1 MKALETSSDRSLET
15 KGERTSHKMTIVEG
29 FSPAGLKVLVVDDDP
44 VCLMILETMLRQC
57 NYTGLYFIHS
67 TVATQF

>member
-1 MKALETSSDRSLET
+1 MKALETSSERSPEAF
-15 KGERTSHKMTIVEG
+15 GEKASEKMTLVEG

-57 NYTGLYFIHS
+57 NYTGLPH
-67 TVATQF
+67 QPLLP